1 MAATGAA
8 VHFIAVRVDRQLG
21 PDYRQERLEK
31 GLEEAG
37 RLAREVGISASIEIG
52 SDRQSAANF
61 LLPLSERHDLLVLG
75 THGRSRAAGIMLGGT
90 ASKAA
95 HVTDRPLLIAREP
108 PGQNRFPTHL
118 ILASDGSRESWAPIR
133 VAARVANAFNSKL
146 EVIHVV
152 DSTHPV
158 RHRVIEEQIAE
169 IGETTGEEPALSE
182 PRGHA
187 THEIIKATQSKAP
200 SMLICGRRGLSGI
213 KALGSVS
220 ERVVHG
226 AACSVLLV
234 PTGNGGAGIRR
245 DGR

>member
-21 PDYRQERLEK
+21 PEYRQERLEK

-37 RLAREVGISASIEIG
+37 RLAREAGISASIEMG
-52 SDRQSAANF
+52 SDRQSAANV

-75 THGRSRAAGIMLGGT
+75 THGRSRAAGIMLVGT

-108 PGQNRFPTHL
+108 PGQDRFPTHL
-118 ILASDGSRESWAPIR
+118 IIASDGSPGSWAPIR
-133 VAARVANAFNSKL
+133 VGARVATAFNSKL
-146 EVIHVV
+146 EVVHVV
-152 DSTHPV
+152 DRSHPE
-158 RHRVIEEQIAE
+158 RHRLIEDQIAE
-169 IGETTGEEPALSE
+169 IGEMTGEEPALSE

-187 THEIIKATQSKAP
+187 AHEIIEATQSKAP

-220 ERVVHG
+220 ERVAHR

-234 PTGNGGAGIRR
+234 PTGNGAS
-245 DGR
+245 DSSQQ

>member
-21 PDYRQERLEK
+21 PEYRQEGLEK

-37 RLAREVGISASIEIG
+37 RIAREAGVSASIEIG
-52 SDRQSAANF
+52 SDRQSAANV

-75 THGRSRAAGIMLGGT
+75 THGRSRAAGIMLVGT

-95 HVTDRPLLIAREP
+95 HVTHRPLLIAREP
-108 PGQNRFPTHL
+108 PGQDRFPTHL
-118 ILASDGSRESWAPIR
+118 IVASDGSPGSWAPMR
-133 VAARVANAFNSKL
+133 VGARVATAFNSKL
-146 EVIHVV
+146 EVVHVV
-152 DSTHPV
+152 DRSHPE
-158 RHRVIEEQIAE
+158 RHRLIEDQIAE
-169 IGETTGEEPALSE
+169 IGEMTGEEPALSE

-187 THEIIKATQSKAP
+187 AHEIIEATQSKAP

-220 ERVVHG
+220 ERVAHR

-234 PTGNGGAGIRR
+234 PTGNGAS
-245 DGR
+245 DSSQQ